1 METRE
6 NGGDEEYPNEA
17 EEDSADNESDE
28 GMETEEGS
36 ALESSAADG
45 LKPALQTSTD
55 SQNGLKP
62 ALQTP
67 AKDRVYTLIDTAGLR
82 RRGKIERGVEK
93 LSVFAAEASLRR
105 CDVALVLLDASQG
118 LTEQDQHVAGYAHE
132 EKRGCILIVNKWD
145 LLEKDSGTSGQVAKM
160 LRREM
165 GFLNYAPILMISA
178 KTGQRVHRI
187 LDLVD
192 KVYAECTREIDTPT
206 LNEWL
211 AETTQ
216 RLSPPFRKGQQLR
229 IKYVT
234 QVAVRPPTFRFF
246 VNNPNLVHFSYE
258 RYLVNRLREA
268 FGFEGAP
275 IRLQFRRKRRK
286 DKDEG

>member
-1 METRE
+1 MASIPSIAHIVSPSYSPSDLSDRSDRSDQSDLSDSPKTSEAAPQEISGPAPTR
-6 NGGDEEYPNEA
+6 
-17 EEDSADNESDE
+17 
-28 GMETEEGS
+28 
-36 ALESSAADG
+36 
-45 LKPALQTSTD
+45 
-55 SQNGLKP
+55 
-62 ALQTP
+62 
-67 AKDRVYTLIDTAGLR
+67 DRIYTLIDTAGLR

-234 QVAVRPPTFRFF
+234 QVGVRPPSFRFF

-258 RYLVNRLREA
+258 RYLANRLREA
-268 FGFEGAP
+268 FGFEGSP
-275 IRLQFRRKRRK
+275 IRIQFRRKGRK
-286 DKDEG
+286 DKDEE